1 MCILTGLI
9 MFALCSLSAPSSADD
24 LVTLAGPAG
33 TKYRTLAAESK
44 NSQADILLFHD
55 WFGPSEA
62 TVTSAKHIAQKRE
75 LEIESVL
82 LNLLAWIRLHSSY
95 SVDQIAL
102 PEVVELTPSRLTLEA
117 YIDVPE
123 LLPASGVDERILG
136 LYAYDDGANGT
147 IYILQCSESEYE
159 SEFIDHASGETCEE
173 ENLMFQERLLHEL
186 VHHVQR
192 VSGAAQ
198 LFTCRKFGEKEAY
211 LLGGKFF
218 KSHYFTDPLPNRNI
232 LAHMYSRC

>member
-1 MCILTGLI
+1 MRILTGLI
-9 MFALCSLSAPSSADD
+9 IVALCSLTAPSSANE
-24 LVTLAGPAG
+24 LVKLAGPDG
-33 TKYRTLAAESK
+33 TKYRTFATESED
-44 NSQADILLFHD
+44 SQTGILLFHD
-55 WFGPSEA
+55 WFALSEA
-62 TVTSAKHIAQKRE
+62 TRTSATRIAQSRE
-75 LEIESVL
+75 RKIESVL
-82 LNLLAWIRLHSSY
+82 LNLLVWVGLHSSY

-102 PEVVELTPSRLTLEA
+102 PEVVVLTPSRLTLEA

-159 SEFIDHASGETCEE
+159 SEFIDHESGETCEE

-211 LLGGKFF
+211 LLGGEFL
-218 KSHYFTDPLPNRNI
+218 KSHFFTDPLPNRYI